1 MSPLVF
7 PRPEKPGCR
16 QQLRALLAPSD
27 PQALRGGA
35 GRLLFAVESQ
45 SVKVTQEGPGVGTD
59 LASDN
64 TVNKQ

>member
-1 MSPLVF
+1 MF

-16 QQLRALLAPSD
+16 QQLWALLAPSD
-27 PQALRGGA
+27 PQALQGGA

-45 SVKVTQEGPGVGTD
+45 SVKVTQEGWGGGVGTD